1 MGRLTRAFTIV
12 EKLNVD
18 WVGIAIILCLGIF
31 GIFLI
36 LTINPSLA
44 LQQSV
49 FLAIGLILALL
60 VSLLHPAILW
70 WFAPIGY
77 IMSLVLLLS
86 AYIGPSIRGATRW
99 IVVLGVQLQPSEFVK
114 PLLLLFFT
122 WIITK
127 YPPRSLKYIPI
138 HIGVF
143 LLPFLLV
150 MKQPDLGSSMV
161 YASFWIAMM
170 LAGGL
175 PLGFLVIS
183 LTGITILI
191 PGIWHLL
198 ASYQKAR
205 ILTFLN
211 PALDPKGASYNA
223 IQSMIAVGS
232 GQLFGRGLGRG
243 TQSHLRFLPEHH
255 TDFIFATLVEELG
268 FVGGFFLLIGYLIL
282 FWRIIGP
289 LIHGKIIDIMPFVY
303 TVGLFSMLLSQMFIN
318 IGMNMGIVPI
328 TGITLPLISYGG
340 SSLLSIGV
348 SFGLLW
354 TIYKGQSIDRTIA

>member
-1 MGRLTRAFTIV
+1 MGRLTHAFASITKI
-12 EKLNVD
+12 NVD

-31 GIFLI
+31 GVFLI
-36 LTINPSLA
+36 LTINPALA
-44 LQQSV
+44 MQQGV
-49 FLAIGLILALL
+49 FLLFGLILAAL

-77 IMSLVLLLS
+77 IISLLLLLS

-99 IVVLGVQLQPSEFVK
+99 IVVFGIQLQPSEFVK

-127 YPPRSLKYIPI
+127 YPPRILKYIPL
-138 HIGVF
+138 HVGVF
-143 LLPFLLV
+143 LVPFLLV
-150 MKQPDLGSSMV
+150 AKQPDLGSSV
-161 YASFWIAMM
+161 IYASFWVAMM

-175 PLGFLVIS
+175 PLAIVFFSILGV
-183 LTGITILI
+183 GILM
-191 PGIWHLL
+191 PGIWHIL
-198 ASYQKAR
+198 APYQKDR
-205 ILTFLN
+205 IFTFIN

-243 TQSHLRFLPEHH
+243 TQSQLRFLPEHH

-268 FVGGFFLLIGYLIL
+268 FVGGLFLLIGYAVL

-289 LIHGKIIDIMPFVY
+289 LIQGKIIEVIPFVF

-318 IGMNMGIVPI
+318 IGMNMGILPI

-354 TIYKGQSIDRTIA
+354 AMHGEQSADRPVA